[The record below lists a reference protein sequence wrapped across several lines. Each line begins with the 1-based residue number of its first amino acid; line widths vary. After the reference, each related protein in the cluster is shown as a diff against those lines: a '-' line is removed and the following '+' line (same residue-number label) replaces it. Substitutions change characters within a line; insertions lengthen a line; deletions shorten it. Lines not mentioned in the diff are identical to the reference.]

1 MLHNSEG
8 ATLTDH
14 MHEIC
19 FYYGKKT
26 HRKTELKQ
34 ISLGKADKNII
45 LCFLLISLCYYIYS
59 IICKFKKYFFN

>member
-19 FYYGKKT
+19 FYYEKKKKPQQ
-26 HRKTELKQ
+26 H
-34 ISLGKADKNII
+34 KNRTQVD
-45 LCFLLISLCYYIYS
+45 LYRGS
-59 IICKFKKYFFN
+59 

>member
-19 FYYGKKT
+19 FYYEKKKKT
-26 HRKTELKQ
+26 TTT
-34 ISLGKADKNII
+34 
-45 LCFLLISLCYYIYS
+45 
-59 IICKFKKYFFN
+59 